1 MKNLKRLL
9 AVLGILLLAGMYVL
23 SLVFALTDHSQA
35 GNMPMASLFA
45 TVIIPILLYAFLL
58 VYKWTHPKDDIIAR
72 IAPETDKIDT
82 LIFDL
87 GKVLVRYDFRKL
99 LADLKYD
106 EKTAQAVAEAMFLS
120 PQWTEGDRGVKT
132 EEEILQSFIENN
144 PDYEQEIR
152 QTFQEMGK
160 TISLYSYT
168 KDWIKYF
175 KKRGYKLYI
184 LSNFSKPLY
193 DRCQKE
199 LKFLELMDGGYMSW
213 QIHCLKPEPEI
224 FQKLITDFHIDPSRA
239 VFLDDMM
246 DNVAEARAQGLN
258 AIHFTGR
265 KQALKQLLEFGVK

>member
-9 AVLGILLLAGMYVL
+9 AVLGSILLASMYILTLVL
-23 SLVFALTDHSQA
+23 SFTDHSKA
-35 GNMPMASLFA
+35 GNMLMASLLG
-45 TVIIPILLYAFLL
+45 TVIVPILLYAFEL
-58 VYKWTHPKDDIIAR
+58 VDKWTHPKDDIIAK
-72 IAPETDKIDT
+72 ITPETDKIDT

-106 EKTAQAVAEAMFLS
+106 EETAQAVAEAMFLS

-132 EEEILQSFIENN
+132 EEEILQSFIDNN
-144 PDYEQEIR
+144 PAYEQEIR
-152 QTFQEMGK
+152 QAFEEMGR

-168 KDWIKYF
+168 KDWIKYL

-199 LKFLELMDGGYMSW
+199 LEFLELMDGGYMSW

-224 FQKLITDFHIDPSRA
+224 FQKLLSDFQIDPSKA
-239 VFLDDMM
+239 VFLDDMI

-265 KQALKQLLEFGVK
+265 KQASKQLLEFGVK

>member
-9 AVLGILLLAGMYVL
+9 AVLGSILLASMYILTLVL
-23 SLVFALTDHSQA
+23 SFTDHSKA
-35 GNMPMASLFA
+35 GNMLMASLLG
-45 TVIIPILLYAFLL
+45 TVIVPILLYAFEL
-58 VYKWTHPKDDIIAR
+58 VDKWTHPKDDIIAK
-72 IAPETDKIDT
+72 ITPETDKIDT

-106 EKTAQAVAEAMFLS
+106 EETAQAVAEAMFLS

-132 EEEILQSFIENN
+132 EEEILQSFIDNN
-144 PDYEQEIR
+144 PAYEQEIR
-152 QTFQEMGK
+152 QAFEEMGR

-168 KDWIKYF
+168 KDWIKYL

-224 FQKLITDFHIDPSRA
+224 FQKLLSDFQIDPSKA
-239 VFLDDMM
+239 VFLDDMI

>member
-9 AVLGILLLAGMYVL
+9 AVLGSILLASMYILTLVL
-23 SLVFALTDHSQA
+23 SFTDHSKA
-35 GNMPMASLFA
+35 GNMLMASLLG
-45 TVIIPILLYAFLL
+45 TVIVPILLYAFEL
-58 VYKWTHPKDDIIAR
+58 VDKWTHPKDDIIAK
-72 IAPETDKIDT
+72 ITPETDKIDT

-106 EKTAQAVAEAMFLS
+106 EETAQAVAEAMFLS

-132 EEEILQSFIENN
+132 EEEILQSFIDNN
-144 PDYEQEIR
+144 PAYEQEIR
-152 QTFQEMGK
+152 QAFEEMGR

-168 KDWIKYF
+168 KDWIKYL

-199 LKFLELMDGGYMSW
+199 LEFLELMDGGYMSW

-224 FQKLITDFHIDPSRA
+224 FQKLLSDFQIDPSKA
-239 VFLDDMM
+239 VFLDDMI

>member
-9 AVLGILLLAGMYVL
+9 AVLGSILLASMYILTLVL
-23 SLVFALTDHSQA
+23 SFTDHSKA
-35 GNMPMASLFA
+35 GNMLMASLLG
-45 TVIIPILLYAFLL
+45 TVIVPILLYAFEL
-58 VYKWTHPKDDIIAR
+58 VDKWTHPKDDIIAR
-72 IAPETDKIDT
+72 ITPETDKIDT

-106 EKTAQAVAEAMFLS
+106 EETAQAVAEAMFLS

-132 EEEILQSFIENN
+132 EEEILQSFIDNN
-144 PDYEQEIR
+144 PAYEQEIR
-152 QTFQEMGK
+152 QAFEEMGR

-168 KDWIKYF
+168 KDWIKYL

-224 FQKLITDFHIDPSRA
+224 FQKLLSDFQIDPSKA
-239 VFLDDMM
+239 VFLDDMI

>member
-1 MKNLKRLL
+1 ML
-9 AVLGILLLAGMYVL
+9 
-23 SLVFALTDHSQA
+23 
-35 GNMPMASLFA
+35 MASLLG
-45 TVIIPILLYAFLL
+45 TVIVPILLYAFEL
-58 VYKWTHPKDDIIAR
+58 VDKWTHPKDDIIAR
-72 IAPETDKIDT
+72 ITPETDKIDT

-106 EKTAQAVAEAMFLS
+106 EETAQAVADAMFLS

-132 EEEILQSFIENN
+132 EEEILQSFIDNN
-144 PDYEQEIR
+144 PAYEQEIR
-152 QTFQEMGK
+152 QTFEEMGR

-168 KDWIKYF
+168 KDWMKYL

-224 FQKLITDFHIDPSRA
+224 FQKLLSDFQIDPSKA
-239 VFLDDMM
+239 VFLDDMI

>member
-9 AVLGILLLAGMYVL
+9 AVLGSILLASMYILTLVL
-23 SLVFALTDHSQA
+23 SFTDHSKS
-35 GNMPMASLFA
+35 GNMLMASLLC
-45 TVIIPILLYAFLL
+45 TVIVPILLYAFEL
-58 VYKWTHPKDDIIAR
+58 VDKWSHPKDDIISR
-72 IAPETDKIDT
+72 ITPETDKIDT

-106 EKTAQAVAEAMFLS
+106 EETAQAVAEAMFLS
-120 PQWTEGDRGVKT
+120 PQWTEGDRGEKT
-132 EEEILQSFIENN
+132 EEEILQSFINNN
-144 PDYEQEIR
+144 PAYEQEIR
-152 QTFQEMGK
+152 QTFEEMGR

-168 KDWIKYF
+168 KDWIKYL

-199 LKFLELMDGGYMSW
+199 LKFLDLMDGGYMSW

-224 FQKLITDFHIDPSRA
+224 FQKLLSDFQIDPSKA